1 MVSQG
6 CLFAVS
12 GVFLKSFKE
21 VLRVLAKIFKGV
33 SRKFQECF
41 KEVSVRKV
49 PRDGRAFQLV
59 LRWFQG

>member
-12 GVFLKSFKE
+12 WMFLKSFKE

-33 SRKFQECF
+33 RLKDISNSLRMFQENL
-41 KEVSVRKV
+41 KEVQQELK
-49 PRDGRAFQLV
+49 L
-59 LRWFQG
+59 

>member
-12 GVFLKSFKE
+12 WVFIKSFKE
-21 VLRVLAKIFKGV
+21 VLRVLGKNFKGV

-41 KEVSVRKV
+41 KEVSGKC
-49 PRDGRAFQLV
+49 Q
-59 LRWFQG
+59 WF